1 MYFVDYECSECA
13 RCLQK
18 EILVGKNHDFQR
30 LGLKLRVTASQ
41 PDYNH
46 WKAQFMTNKI
56 HYFVSKQDGAD
67 C

>member
-1 MYFVDYECSECA
+1 MRIVYKKKI
-13 RCLQK
+13 R
-18 EILVGKNHDFQR
+18 FQR

-56 HYFVSKQDGAD
+56 HYFVSQQDGAD

>member
-1 MYFVDYECSECA
+1 MYFVDYECGECA

-18 EILVGKNHDFQR
+18 EILVGKNHGFQR